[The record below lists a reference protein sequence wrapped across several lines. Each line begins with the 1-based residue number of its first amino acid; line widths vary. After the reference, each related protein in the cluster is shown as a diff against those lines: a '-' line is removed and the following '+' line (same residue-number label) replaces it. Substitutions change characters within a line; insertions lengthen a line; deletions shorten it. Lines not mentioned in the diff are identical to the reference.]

1 MILDKIRRKKKLH
14 WGVAGCGKFTETSLL
29 PALNLIRRAKLEAV
43 YSSNLSRARFIAE
56 KAGAKHAT
64 SDFSEFLKSGIDA
77 VYIAGANSDHYH
89 QVLAA
94 AKAGKHILCE
104 KPLSIT
110 SAEAEE
116 MVDACRK
123 SGSKLAMSYVYRFHP
138 LITKLKELVDNHV
151 IGRIISIRAECNFL
165 LADRDNFRY
174 NKKLAGGGAIR
185 DVGTHM
191 IDLCRYIGGEL
202 YPLNAVSDNL
212 VFKGDVEDFFA
223 GTLRTQG
230 GGYAFFQVSYS
241 TPKASNRIEVI
252 GSKGTIYIDN
262 LVASRFA
269 SAKMTIL
276 IDGEVK
282 KAFRKRANKFLRLFK
297 SVNDSFLRGEEPL
310 VTGTDGLVNMKL
322 MEQLEQLCPPQLK

>member
-1 MILDKIRRKKKLH
+1 MILSKIRMKKKLH

-29 PALNLIRRAKLEAV
+29 PTLNLMRRAKLDAV
-43 YSSNLSRARFIAE
+43 YSSNLARARHIAE
-56 KAGAKHAT
+56 KAGAKTAT
-64 SDFSEFLKSGIDA
+64 SDFTEFLNSGIDA
-77 VYIAGANSDHYH
+77 VYIAGTNSDHYH

-116 MVDACRK
+116 MVNACRK
-123 SGSKLAMSYVYRFHP
+123 SGSKLAVSYVYRFHP

-174 NKKLAGGGAIR
+174 NKKLAGGGSIR

-191 IDLCRYIGGEL
+191 IDLCRFIGGEL
-202 YPLNAVSDNL
+202 KPMNAVSDNM

-223 GTLRTQG
+223 GTLQTQS

-241 TPKASNRIEVI
+241 TPKAANRIEVI

-262 LVASRFA
+262 LVASRYA

-276 IDGEVK
+276 IEGEVK

-297 SVNDSFLRGEEPL
+297 SVNESFLKGEEPL
-310 VTGTDGLVNMKL
+310 VTGEDGLVNMKL
-322 MEQLEQLCPPQLK
+322 MEELEGLCPPQTK